1 MPVSNN
7 GNTGVI
13 TGIAVG
19 GLPDGIVDG
28 DMLAS
33 GVGGKT
39 LQVVQ
44 VIKKDVQSHTGTS
57 FVDIS
62 NFNPSIT
69 PTGTNSKILLDIC
82 IQGSSNGSGALNVY
96 RSIGGG
102 SYAQLTDFI
111 GDQHANSSNAIRTTM
126 SAGGQDVDSFES
138 FAMKILDT
146 PSYSS
151 GQAVAY
157 KIQIGSPYHSTYIW
171 YINRSAYLSNLSYD
185 RSVISTFTL
194 TEVAA

>member
-1 MPVSNN
+1 MDKAFTKETVLKLLGGMSSEKEIRKYLERFSSDDYRFAVIKVGGAIIRDDLESLVSSLLFLNEVGLTEGDN
-7 GNTGVI
+7 DGLFV
-13 TGIAVG
+13 AVG
-19 GLPDGIVDG
+19 TAVLPEPDP
-28 DMLAS
+28 AS
-33 GVGGKT
+33 NPDFLT
-39 LQVVQ
+39 MRR
-44 VIKKDVQSHTGTS
+44 IKASEASLEAKRQ
-57 FVDIS
+57 
-62 NFNPSIT
+62 
-69 PTGTNSKILLDIC
+69 
-82 IQGSSNGSGALNVY
+82 
-96 RSIGGG
+96 
-102 SYAQLTDFI
+102 FI
-111 GDQHANSSNAIRTTM
+111 EFIRTTM

>member
-1 MPVSNN
+1 MPITLN
-7 GNTGVI
+7 GSGTV
-13 TGIAVG
+13 TGISAG
-19 GLPDGIVDG
+19 GLPSGIIQSAN
-28 DMLAS
+28 LAS
-33 GVGGKT
+33 GVGGKS

-44 VIKKDVQSHTGTS
+44 VIKKDIQSHTGTS

-62 NFNPSIT
+62 SFNPSIT

-82 IQGSSNGSGALNVY
+82 IQGSNNGSGALNVY

-111 GDQHANSSNAIRTTM
+111 GDQHPNSSNAIRTTM
-126 SAGGQDVDSFES
+126 SAGGQDTDSFES
-138 FAMKILDT
+138 FSMKILDT

-157 KIQIGSPYHSTYIW
+157 KLQIGNPYHSSYIW
-171 YINRSAYLSNLSYD
+171 SVSY
-185 RSVISTFTL
+185 THLTL
-194 TEVAA
+194 PTTPNV

>member
-1 MPVSNN
+1 MPITLNGSGTVS
-7 GNTGVI
+7 
-13 TGIAVG
+13 GISAG
-19 GLPDGIVDG
+19 GLPSGVIQSAN
-28 DMLAS
+28 LAS

-44 VIKKDVQSHTGTS
+44 VIKKDVQSHQGTS
-57 FVDIS
+57 YVDIS

-102 SYAQLTDFI
+102 SYSQLTDYI
-111 GDQHANSSNAIRTTM
+111 GDQHPNSSSAIRTTM
-126 SAGGQDVDSFES
+126 SAGGQDSDSWES
-138 FAMKILDT
+138 FAIKILDT

-157 KIQIGSPYHSTYIW
+157 KLQIGSPYHSTYIW
-171 YINRSAYLSNLSYD
+171 YINRMAYLHNSTYD

-194 TEVAA
+194 TEIAA

>member
-1 MPVSNN
+1 MPVTIN
-7 GNTGVI
+7 GTSGLVTATSYAGSGGDL
-13 TGIAVG
+13 TGITT
-19 GLPDGIVDG
+19 
-28 DMLAS
+28 
-33 GVGGKT
+33 GKI

-44 VIKKDVQSHTGTS
+44 VVKKDVQSHTGTS
-57 FVDIS
+57 YVDIS

-69 PTGTNSKILLDIC
+69 PIGTNSKILLDFC
-82 IQGSSNGSGALNVY
+82 IQGSSTGSGALNVY

-111 GDQHANSSNAIRTTM
+111 GDQHPNSSNALRVTM
-126 SAGGQDVDSFES
+126 SPGGQSSSAYES

-157 KIQIGSPYHSTYIW
+157 KLQIGSPYHSTYIW
-171 YINRSAYLSNLSYD
+171 YINRQTYLHNSTFD
-185 RSVISTFTL
+185 KSVISTFTL
-194 TEVAA
+194 SEVAA